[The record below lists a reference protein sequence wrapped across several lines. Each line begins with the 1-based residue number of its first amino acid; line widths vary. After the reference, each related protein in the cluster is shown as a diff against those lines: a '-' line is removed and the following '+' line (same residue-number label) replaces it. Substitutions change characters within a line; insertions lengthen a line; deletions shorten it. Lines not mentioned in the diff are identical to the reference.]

1 MAQVD
6 ARLNIV
12 QFCIDVFIC
21 NARFEAI
28 GSCFSIFSF
37 VFMKKFSKKSKM
49 DSEEFDTNLFIDE
62 IEKRPPIWDMKSSEY
77 SNKISKRKA
86 WEEIVL
92 IFSDP
97 SDTEE
102 RKKFHGKYY

>member
-1 MAQVD
+1 M
-6 ARLNIV
+6 
-12 QFCIDVFIC
+12 
-21 NARFEAI
+21 
-28 GSCFSIFSF
+28 
-37 VFMKKFSKKSKM
+37 
-49 DSEEFDTNLFIDE
+49 T
-62 IEKRPPIWDMKSSEY
+62 SSEY

>member
-1 MAQVD
+1 
-6 ARLNIV
+6 
-12 QFCIDVFIC
+12 
-21 NARFEAI
+21 
-28 GSCFSIFSF
+28 
-37 VFMKKFSKKSKM
+37 M
-49 DSEEFDTNLFIDE
+49 DTEEFNTDLFIDE
-62 IEKRPPIWDMKSSEY
+62 IEKRPPIWDMTSSEY